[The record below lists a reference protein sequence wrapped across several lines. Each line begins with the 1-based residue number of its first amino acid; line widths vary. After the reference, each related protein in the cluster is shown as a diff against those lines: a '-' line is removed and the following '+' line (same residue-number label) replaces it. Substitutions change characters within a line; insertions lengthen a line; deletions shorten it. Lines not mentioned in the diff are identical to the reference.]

1 MGRKSR
7 KRGNEIGKVWE
18 KGRVKWK
25 TGERGGGEGSHK
37 ANLERNVVM
46 AGDMPEVSGVWKPQL
61 IWSCAMVPEGRTE
74 MDTANFSLLE
84 ISIYLYHPLFIVFL
98 IIYLVSRTFQ

>member
-1 MGRKSR
+1 MG
-7 KRGNEIGKVWE
+7 IGE
-18 KGRVKWK
+18 
-25 TGERGGGEGSHK
+25 GEVEDGGAGGGGRSHK

-84 ISIYLYHPLFIVFL
+84 ISIYLYHLLLIVVLF
-98 IIYLVSRTFQ
+98 IYLVSRTFQ